1 MSALALNLGE
11 SWGLSFYKPPNLSLQ
26 FSSSK
31 FLQSSIFD
39 PVQEWQRESSLL
51 LPMSSREGA
60 SDEKG
65 KRHIWCTRGNEFWLK
80 VASLQPKGHFGLLGE
95 KRRQVARRDL
105 GGVVPLENRCHHGT
119 PTTGCS
125 SIPKSWLRDE
135 ASLNCLRPQRSKL
148 LQGRSVVVDSRGLA
162 VF

>member
-51 LPMSSREGA
+51 LPMSLREGA

-65 KRHIWCTRGNEFWLK
+65 KRHIWCTREAMNFDSKSLLCNQRDILDYLAKNDVKLPDEILVEWCPLK
-80 VASLQPKGHFGLLGE
+80 TDVTMARPLRGVRPSPNPGLEMKLPLTAFVRNVLSYFRVALS
-95 KRRQVARRDL
+95 
-105 GGVVPLENRCHHGT
+105 
-119 PTTGCS
+119 
-125 SIPKSWLRDE
+125 
-135 ASLNCLRPQRSKL
+135 
-148 LQGRSVVVDSRGLA
+148 
-162 VF
+162 